1 MTLQERLEA
10 MRQAD
15 ERKKKNSEEARVVG
29 VCEMLQS
36 MAQTAQDV
44 LGLIAACE
52 SFGSDYASVMV
63 FVNEPVEAFILDS
76 EDGSSVF
83 DIVCRQTP
91 GASVEGLALTA
102 DGKVCVTKDNGTS
115 LNKDMPIE
123 EIAKACLPVEA
134 DVKAF
139 SEALTEYNGKLTGM
153 VDNIVAQLNAENP
166 DTEEATHPVEAAD
179 GTKSAAEPVAEPKQ
193 MTSGAAVENLVE
205 KVDTSEPASEQEPVT
220 LPLPEPLAGDY
231 EDEPG
236 DGDNSDSEEDKLLA
250 QLPGNDDDDADAT
263 YAPPIG
269 EESHMDE
276 FGMPV
281 ETEQERGI
289 IPEEFSKPV
298 QDALAIMGE
307 EPVQEEHSLDKALDR
322 HRNQAM
328 EVRMLGDTPVYDVQE
343 DGNDYL
349 IDLDS
354 GLVSGRLQSAMP
366 SVTMMKPGEGK
377 PYAFFYIEGDD
388 IVGRMEG
395 RKTRIRLHKGS
406 RVNYTVIETNQTDIV
421 SVQDVVDEF
430 RNNMC

>member
-15 ERKKKNSEEARVVG
+15 ERKKKNSEEARVAC

-63 FVNEPVEAFILDS
+63 FVNEPVGAFILDS

-153 VDNIVAQLNAENP
+153 VDDIVAQLNAENP
-166 DTEEATHPVEAAD
+166 GTKEDTHPVETGEEA
-179 GTKSAAEPVAEPKQ
+179 KSVTESVAEPEQ
-193 MTSGAAVENLVE
+193 ATSGVVVENSVE
-205 KVDTSEPASEQEPVT
+205 KVDTPKPVT
-220 LPLPEPLAGDY
+220 TPLPEPLAGDY

-236 DGDNSDSEEDKLLA
+236 DSDNSDSEEGKLLA
-250 QLPGNDDDDADAT
+250 QLPGSDDDDADAT

-269 EESHMDE
+269 EESRMDE